1 MINAS
6 DLRILAILMDDAR
19 ISWVQLSEQVNLS
32 ASACQRRVEA
42 MRKSGVIARFTTDIE
57 PSKIGLAIQAFVQVK
72 VERQKTERATAFR
85 EQISGYS
92 EVRAAYKLSG
102 NVDYLIH
109 ILVPDITA
117 LSRFIDDK
125 MLALDGVVDASS
137 AIVLET
143 LETNGGLALPDK

>member
-1 MINAS
+1 MIDAS

-32 ASACQRRVEA
+32 ASACQRRVES
-42 MRKSGVIARFTTDIE
+42 MRASGVIARFTTDID
-57 PSKIGLAIQAFVQVK
+57 PAKVGLSIQAFVQIK
-72 VERQKTERATAFR
+72 VERQKTERAIAFR
-85 EQISGYS
+85 ERITGYP

-102 NVDYLIH
+102 NIDYLIH

-143 LETNGGLALPDK
+143 LETNGALALSA